1 MPAYVYRALD
11 ARGRTRGGTLDAESP
26 RALRALLRKESLFVT
41 ELRETHAAPVKQGS
55 ALGREVEWRSWF
67 DRVQPRDVAV
77 LTRQLATLLR
87 AGIPLAEAL
96 QALLEQNTSP
106 QLGRVLAE
114 VRTRV
119 NEGTSLAEALGMHAA
134 FFPEL
139 YVSMVRAG
147 EAAGNLEQVL
157 LRLADFMDAQV
168 RLRGKVVGA
177 LTYPAVLLGVATMA
191 IFMLMKVVVPKV
203 TAIFADVGQALPW
216 YTRLLVASSELVSG
230 YWWLMAA
237 LGIVAWQVFRRWRR
251 TEKGRQRWDRLV
263 LMLWLVGPL
272 ARMVAISR
280 FARTLGTMLGAGVPL
295 LQSLEIVKAILGN
308 RVLMDVVDQAR
319 VAIREG
325 ESIAE
330 PLARSR
336 EFPPVVTRM
345 IAVGERSGQ
354 LEQMLATVADAYE
367 TEVDLKLG
375 RLTTVLGPLMIVVM
389 GGMIGFIVF
398 AIFMPIFQMNDLIGG
413 E

>member
-1 MPAYVYRALD
+1 MPAYAYKALD

-96 QALLEQNTSP
+96 QALLEQNTSQ

-134 FFPEL
+134 LFPEL

-216 YTRLLVASSELVSG
+216 YTRLLVASSDLVSG

-251 TEKGRQRWDRLV
+251 TEQGRQRWDRLV
-263 LMLWLVGPL
+263 LMLWLIGPL

>member
-1 MPAYVYRALD
+1 MPAYAYKALD

-96 QALLEQNTSP
+96 QALLEQNTSQ

-134 FFPEL
+134 LFPEL

-216 YTRLLVASSELVSG
+216 YTRLLVASSDLVSG

-251 TEKGRQRWDRLV
+251 TEQGRQRWDRLV

>member
-1 MPAYVYRALD
+1 MPAYAYKALD

-55 ALGREVEWRSWF
+55 ALGRDVDWRRWF

-96 QALLEQNTSP
+96 QALLEQNTSQ

>member
-1 MPAYVYRALD
+1 MPAYAYKALD
-11 ARGRTRGGTLDAESP
+11 SRGRSCSGTRDAESP
-26 RALRALLRKESLFVT
+26 RGLRGLLRKEGIFVT
-41 ELRETHAAPVKQGS
+41 ELHETHLEPAASGN
-55 ALGREVEWRSWF
+55 ALRREVEWKRFF

-106 QLGRVLAE
+106 LLGRVLAV

-119 NEGTSLAEALGMHAA
+119 NEGTSLAEALSVHGEV
-134 FFPEL
+134 FPEL

-168 RLRGKVVGA
+168 RLRGKVAGA
-177 LTYPAVLLGVATMA
+177 LTYPAVLLGVASMA

-216 YTRLLVASSELVSG
+216 YTRFLVATSELVSG
-230 YWWLMAA
+230 YWWLLAV
-237 LGIVAWQVFRRWRR
+237 LGVVAWRLFARWRR
-251 TEKGRQRWDRLV
+251 TPKGRARWDRWV
-263 LMLWLVGPL
+263 LGFWLVGPL

-280 FARTLGTMLGAGVPL
+280 FSRTLGTMLGAGVPL

-319 VAIREG
+319 EAIREG

-336 EFPPVVTRM
+336 EFPAVVTRM

-354 LEQMLATVADAYE
+354 LESMLATVADAYE
-367 TEVDLKLG
+367 TEIDLKLG

>member
-1 MPAYVYRALD
+1 MPAYAYKALD
-11 ARGRTRGGTLDAESP
+11 ARGRSRSGTRDAESP
-26 RALRALLRKESLFVT
+26 RVLRALLRKEGVFVT
-41 ELRETHAAPVKQGS
+41 ELHETHATPVARGS
-55 ALGREVEWRSWF
+55 TLGRDVEWRRWF
-67 DRVQPRDVAV
+67 DRVQPRDVGV
-77 LTRQLATLLR
+77 LTRQLGTLLR

-96 QALLEQNTSP
+96 QALLEQNTSQ

-119 NEGTSLAEALGMHAA
+119 NEGTSLAAALAVHGAI
-134 FFPEL
+134 FPEL

-216 YTRLLVASSELVSG
+216 YTRLLVASSDLVSG
-230 YWWLMAA
+230 YWWLLAA
-237 LGIVAWQVFRRWRR
+237 LAFGAWRLFARWRR
-251 TEKGRQRWDRLV
+251 TPKGRLHWDRLV
-263 LMLWLVGPL
+263 LGMWLVGPL

-330 PLARSR
+330 PLARSGQ
-336 EFPPVVTRM
+336 FPPVVTRM

-354 LEQMLATVADAYE
+354 LESMLATVADSYE

-398 AIFMPIFQMNDLIGG
+398 SIFMPIFQMNDLIGG